1 MSRMSITSGK
11 KALVLAISSVLAGW
25 VGSNG
30 SYADG
35 LDDWPPKQAVPISGN
50 EEKTVPA
57 GIITIKD
64 TCDGGSSQSACNI
77 SMTGGTLT
85 IPSNATIKVEGTGD
99 ASIVSKTG
107 NNTITNEGKVS
118 VVKDATGVR
127 LKADKLTIGGGG
139 EIDAFSGADDTT
151 GVVIEGGELTNS
163 STVKGSNSK
172 AAIKIEGGTL
182 INSGSIESSA
192 AAIEITGAATATFNT
207 GSTVKGLHASAVAID
222 ASAATGKVT
231 VNINEGTFTGDI
243 KGNAGKDNELN
254 IKKTGDGIKNNISGF
269 ETINITGTG
278 WTAQGHVSGANKL
291 NTNSAIEDLYVSKKD
306 SDLVTSA
313 DPDTLRIKMASETLA
328 IETDTA
334 SGADSKVKNL
344 HILDATH
351 LNLSDGNSSS
361 PGPATV
367 DTITVGGTAG
377 WQVDGVAKGV
387 TEVNTTG
394 TVGKLYVDDKEA
406 SELSSIQSAAGLLK
420 VGSENLKITTNSPG
434 TIEHLHILGAKQLT
448 FGETSSGSA
457 SVGQIN
463 VGPTAAWTTAGKAEN
478 VSVVKTTGTIE
489 NLYIIENE
497 TPVSAAGSLWV
508 KSKSDGLTIATNIS
522 GGAEGK
528 ISNLHIL
535 SAKNKLTL
543 SDDEANY
550 QSGFATVDKII
561 VGEEVGKPDGDNL
574 DVDGFASGVTKLNTV
589 GIINL
594 NVYDKNPETSGGSN
608 GSDTLKVISEKLAIV
623 TDIAKN
629 PNSKIEN
636 LHILGATQLNL
647 SDSVNEFGPAAV
659 EQITVGDTAGWQVNG
674 LAKGVSAVNTRS
686 TINNLYVRGNAAV
699 PSAITDK
706 EKDNTVGSLQV
717 MSDQLAIVTDTASG
731 AEGKINDLH
740 ILGATKLTGTA
751 PAIENIQVYS
761 AEDWKLLPVL
771 SGVKNI
777 TAKMPASASGASSVP
792 TFISAISLRSDATNL
807 NDSDAKTLSIKALKS
822 DTNHPN
828 ITADKLGLIEKLT
841 IGKEAGIGDISNVK
855 NIEIATASA
864 DPDWQVGLV
873 NNASEITVTNSTVNN
888 LSVNVSG
895 ANVPV
900 GNQRS
905 AVGSLQVRSD
915 ALKIATTGS
924 GKIDNLHILGGTE
937 LQGSGPVAIKNLEV
951 NSADS
956 WKLLPY
962 LSGVE
967 KITAKMPASASGA
980 SSVPTVISA
989 ISLVGAN
996 AKDLT
1001 KDAKTLSIVAPKSP
1015 ATSPQVTADK
1025 LGLIEKLTIG
1035 KAAGIG
1041 DISNVKNIE
1050 INSAT
1055 TDWQAGLVKNA
1066 SKITATSTIEHL
1078 HVDDSKAKELSAIDK
1093 ADGRLKAGSDN
1104 LTIVANASDKSAS
1117 KINNL
1122 HIHGAA
1128 QLNISDGK
1136 DQPGPASVDK
1146 IIVGKTDG
1154 WKVRGL
1160 AKASNV
1166 ETTGTIK
1173 HLYVGTQDHKLSAS
1187 AIEDTASLRVV
1198 QSGELNI
1205 KTDKNG
1211 DADGKID
1218 KLHILGGTTLKG
1230 TDLVINNIEVNS
1242 TDDWKLLSA
1251 LSGMKSI
1258 TAKKPASGEDSGNQE
1273 VISAITL
1280 QGSGATKPPENVSK
1294 TLNINT
1300 PNSIQISADE
1310 SGLIKTLTIGDAAA
1324 AGTIS
1329 NVKQIK
1335 INSPNSDWQV
1345 GLLKNP
1351 SLITVDDAVK
1361 ANSITIKGPGSPASR
1376 ASSGSTKGV
1385 LNVAFDQP
1393 ADDFFHITGGDAIA
1407 KIDFANT
1414 SERPSLKFTP
1424 TKSMTFDNINGH
1436 PSKQD
1441 TLVFTGDVG
1450 FSDDKNKMP
1459 AGFFGI
1465 EYRYMPDSVPANL
1478 KMLELSSIDQ
1488 YSTIKAVKKGSEDS
1502 DGALNI
1508 PFATASMPTAFYL
1521 KTADDTHYS
1530 IDFSSTDRPTTT
1542 FEIAK
1547 GLVTELKNDS
1557 SKNDQLVIRGGILEG
1572 DIDSISSLAIAGG
1585 EADAGDWTASG
1596 TFSNLNSV
1604 NVLDKGVLTA
1614 LNVAGPSK
1622 SEQRSAPGQTLNV
1635 TTASGQPLP
1644 VTVSKGGQLNT
1655 LKINDGAS
1663 LAAVKLQGA
1672 TTINID
1678 ENAKNWNVGSV
1689 TDAGAIQAPTHEF
1702 TQVKLGKDLTT
1713 GPVNQQNLVLNTLS
1727 HPVSITAKGIKTLEL
1742 ASGARLGNA
1751 DGVKQLNI
1759 TGTDWSAKE
1768 WLPGVSTV
1776 QTSSAISDLSVTNKP
1791 APAGDVQGNAAE
1803 SLNSLKVESDKLA
1816 IATDANGKIDHL
1828 QILGATELSLSSGVN
1843 KFGPAVVDKI
1853 TVGKDATGWKVTG
1866 YASTVSAV
1874 NTKSTVNNLYVRDGN
1889 AAIPSAIQDKDIA
1902 TGSLQVMSKEL
1913 AIATDTVG
1921 AQGKIGNLHI
1931 LGASQLNLSD
1941 GVNKLGLA
1949 AVDKITVGDIA
1960 GWQVNG
1966 LAKGVSALT
1975 TDGTVNHLYVSDSN
1989 AVVINAITDKDNAAG
2004 SLQVMS
2010 DELAITTTKTG
2021 AAAGK
2026 IDQLHI
2032 LGGTKLT
2039 VSAPVINNI
2048 EVNSADDW
2056 ELRSAMSGVQSIT
2069 AKKPASGNQTVI
2081 SGISLV
2087 GADAEKPGQPKTLNI
2102 NAKSDN
2108 PIQISADESGLI
2120 EKLTIDK
2127 AAVVGTITNV
2137 KNIDIKSNDWQM
2149 GLVTDVDRIQAES
2162 LKSVRVGKALKADL
2176 VKQQSLVLNT
2186 QSRPVSLTTAQ
2197 GIDTLELAKGARLT
2211 TADAVHHLKITDN
2224 DWSAT
2229 GAVTMVGDKASIDI
2243 MEGISVGAI
2252 GTIATIGKD
2261 VQVAAKKADAVA
2273 PPSSLKIAFN
2283 PTESKTLKVTSS
2295 GNIKGNIDFTGV
2307 SENATV
2313 TLEQT
2318 GGMIEGNIT
2327 GVSDIMISGTDE
2339 LKGSIKGK
2347 VKLDIVKGGK
2357 LKIHETVN
2365 DGGDLYH
2372 QVGDLEMGPGTNPD
2386 RPVVVADRIEIEPD
2400 AKVVVDL
2407 KEVQI
2412 KDKEELMISKAPIKR
2427 AVTLDV
2433 KNEQY
2438 EHFTAMLDSKDNK
2451 RMVVAREPMVN
2462 HVRKLATAGGAP
2474 ASAVRALEVAANKKV
2489 AVSESDDNL
2498 NKFVVPLA
2506 KTSDQAAQLAR
2517 QLTPD
2522 NTASAV
2528 SAAQGAQRMSGKA
2541 IETRTTSIR
2550 TGISSGDMME
2560 SGGFWIQYAYNDATQ
2575 DEHDGV
2581 FGFDAK
2587 TNGFTLG
2594 VDTELDDMTDVGLA
2608 YTYAKTDISGKGSG
2622 GSMDSKNHIF
2632 SLYGAFTQDEM
2643 FLDGQLSYSSGDND
2657 ARRSVVGNAV
2667 KASYDTKSWGISL
2680 TAGYTMPM
2688 DDDWSWQPLGAFN
2701 YYRIETDDYSESAA
2715 LNHLAYDNVKNDNYS
2730 ILELGVGVKLMGD
2743 IYMDDMVFQPAF
2755 KLMAFHDFKD
2765 DPVTMTAHY
2774 AAGGDSFV
2782 VHGAKRDDN
2791 RFQFAASVDMELDSN
2806 MTLSFNYSHDW
2817 MDNFKSDGFI
2827 ARLRYDF

>member
-207 GSTVKGLHASAVAID
+207 GSTVKGLHASAPVAID

-1351 SLITVDDAVK
+1351 SRITVDDAVK
-1361 ANSITIKGPGSPASR
+1361 ANPITIKGPGSPASR
-1376 ASSGSTKGV
+1376 GSSGSTKGV
-1385 LNVAFDQP
+1385 LNVAFDQL
-1393 ADDFFHITGGDAIA
+1393 ADDFFHITGSKAISS
-1407 KIDFANT
+1407 IDFSHS

-1424 TKSMTFDNINGH
+1424 TESMTFDNIKGN
-1436 PSKQD
+1436 PAKQD
-1441 TLVFTGDVG
+1441 TLVFTGSVG
-1450 FSDDKNKMP
+1450 FSDDKNKKMP
-1459 AGFFGI
+1459 AGFIGI
-1465 EYRYMPDSVPANL
+1465 EYGYMPDSVPVNL
-1478 KMLELSSIDQ
+1478 KRLELSSIDQ

-1502 DGALNI
+1502 EALNI
-1508 PFATASMPTAFYL
+1508 PFDTGMPTAFYL

-1547 GLVTELKNDS
+1547 GLVTELKNNS

-1585 EADAGDWTASG
+1585 EDDAGAGDWKASG

-1604 NVLDKGVLTA
+1604 NVLDKGVLTT
-1614 LNVAGPSK
+1614 LNVAG
-1622 SEQRSAPGQTLNV
+1622 SANHDASGQTLNV
-1635 TTASGQPLP
+1635 TTASNQPLP
-1644 VTVSKGGQLNT
+1644 VTVAKDGQLNT
-1655 LKINDGAS
+1655 LNINDGAS

-1672 TTINID
+1672 TTIHIA
-1678 ENAKNWNVGSV
+1678 EKANWQAGSV
-1689 TDAGAIQAPTHEF
+1689 TDAGTIQAPTHEL
-1702 TQVKLGKDLTT
+1702 TLVKLGKDLT

-1727 HPVSITAKGIKTLEL
+1727 HPISITAKGINTLEL
-1742 ASGARLGNA
+1742 ASGAKLGTAN
-1751 DGVKQLNI
+1751 GVKQLNI
-1759 TGTDWSAKE
+1759 TGTGWSAKE
-1768 WLPGVSTV
+1768 WLSEVTTV
-1776 QTSSAISDLSVTNKP
+1776 QTSTAISDLSVTSKS
-1791 APAGDVQGNAAE
+1791 AASSAVQDNAAG
-1803 SLNSLKVESDKLA
+1803 SLKVKSDKLA
-1816 IATDANGKIDHL
+1816 IATDTASGANGKIDHL
-1828 QILGATELSLSSGVN
+1828 QILGATELSLSNGVN
-1843 KFGPAVVDKI
+1843 KPGPAVVDKI
-1853 TVGKDATGWKVTG
+1853 TVGDATGWKVNG
-1866 YASTVSAV
+1866 FASKVSAV
-1874 NTKSTVNNLYVRDGN
+1874 NTKSTINNLYVHDGN
-1889 AAIPSAIQDKDIA
+1889 AVIPSAIKDSA
-1902 TGSLQVMSKEL
+1902 AGSLQVMSGES
-1913 AIATDTVG
+1913 AIDINTVG
-1921 AQGKIGNLHI
+1921 AQGIIDHLHI
-1931 LGASQLNLSD
+1931 LGATQLNLSD
-1941 GVNKLGLA
+1941 SVKKPGLA
-1949 AVDKITVGDIA
+1949 AVDKITVGDTA

-1966 LAKGVSALT
+1966 FANKVSALT
-1975 TDGTVNHLYVSDSN
+1975 TDGNVNHLYVNDTS
-1989 AVVINAITDKDNAAG
+1989 AVVPSTIKDSPVG
-2004 SLQVMS
+2004 SLQVRS
-2010 DELAITTTKTG
+2010 DALAITTTKTG

-2039 VSAPVINNI
+2039 VSASVINNI

-2056 ELRSAMSGVQSIT
+2056 ELLSAMSGVQSIT
-2069 AKKPASGNQTVI
+2069 AKKPASGNQAVI

-2087 GADAEKPGQPKTLNI
+2087 GANAGKPGQPKTLNI
-2102 NAKSDN
+2102 NAPKSDN

-2127 AAVVGTITNV
+2127 SDKSAVIGAITNV
-2137 KNIDIKSNDWQM
+2137 NNIDIKSDDWQV
-2149 GLVTDVDRIQAES
+2149 GLVTDADQIKAVN
-2162 LKSVRVGKALKADL
+2162 LKSVMVGKELPTDS

-2186 QSRPVSLTTAQ
+2186 PSRKVSLKAQ
-2197 GIDTLELAKGARLT
+2197 GIDTLELAKGARLA

-2229 GAVTMVGDKASIDI
+2229 GVVTMEGDKASIDI

-2252 GTIATIGKD
+2252 GTIGTIGKD

-2318 GGMIEGNIT
+2318 GGMIEGDIT

-2339 LKGSIKGK
+2339 LKGSIQGK
-2347 VKLDIVKGGK
+2347 VNLEIVKGGK
-2357 LKIHETVN
+2357 LKINKEVN
-2365 DGGDLYH
+2365 VGGGRYH
-2372 QVGDLEMGPGTNPD
+2372 QVGDLEMDANAD
-2386 RPVVVADRIEIEPD
+2386 PVHPLVNADSIDIEPD
-2400 AKVVVDL
+2400 ARVVAQL
-2407 KEVQI
+2407 NEVN
-2412 KDKEELMISKAPIKR
+2412 DTDNTLLMTSNKPINR
-2427 AVTLDV
+2427 AVTLV
-2433 KNEQY
+2433 IENEQY
-2438 EHFTAMLDSKDNK
+2438 DHFTAKLSKDKK
-2451 RMVVAREPMVN
+2451 RMEVAREPMGN
-2462 HVRKLATAGGAP
+2462 HVSKLATAGGAP
-2474 ASAVRALEVAANKKV
+2474 ASAARALKVAADKKA
-2489 AVSESDDNL
+2489 AVGDDKL
-2498 NKFVVPLA
+2498 NTFVVPLA